1 MRTAFAFTALLAGL
15 ASAEAQ
21 TPALGQTPA
30 LSKGWT
36 FDETDGASLYAHVCA
51 ACHQGDG
58 GGAVGA
64 GSYPAL
70 KGDERLASTDYL
82 IGVLLAGQHA
92 MPALGRAM
100 SDAQL
105 ADLVNYVRSTFAG
118 ADDDP
123 ATPERAAAARAALKP

>member
-1 MRTAFAFTALLAGL
+1 MALWLAGV
-15 ASAEAQ
+15 AAAAAE
-21 TPALGQTPA
+21 TPF

-36 FDETDGASLYAHVCA
+36 FDEPDGASLYAHVCA
-51 ACHQGDG
+51 ACHQADG
-58 GGAVGA
+58 EGATGA

-82 IGVLLAGQHA
+82 IAVLLGGQHA

-105 ADLVNYVRSTFAG
+105 ADLVNYVRQAFAG
-118 ADDDP
+118 ASDDP
-123 ATPERAAAARAALKP
+123 ATPERAAAARAAFKR

>member
-1 MRTAFAFTALLAGL
+1 MRLTLILAFWLAG
-15 ASAEAQ
+15 AATAAAE
-21 TPALGQTPA
+21 TPF

-36 FDETDGASLYAHVCA
+36 FDEPDGASLYADVCA
-51 ACHQGDG
+51 ACHQADG
-58 GGAVGA
+58 EGATGA

-82 IGVLLAGQHA
+82 IDVLLGGQHA

-105 ADLVNYVRSTFAG
+105 ADLVNYLKQTFAG
-118 ADDDP
+118 ARDDP
-123 ATPERAAAARAALKP
+123 ATPERAAAARAAFKP

>member
-1 MRTAFAFTALLAGL
+1 MRAALTLAFFVAG
-15 ASAEAQ
+15 AAAAAAQ
-21 TPALGQTPA
+21 TPF

-36 FDETDGASLYAHVCA
+36 FDEPDGASLYAHVCA
-51 ACHQGDG
+51 ACHQPHGE
-58 GGAVGA
+58 GATGA

-82 IGVLLAGQHA
+82 LDVLLGGQNA

-105 ADLVNYVRSTFAG
+105 ADLVNYLRRTFAG
-118 ADDDP
+118 ASDDP
-123 ATPERAAAARAALKP
+123 ATTERAAAARAAFKR